1 MRSLIAASLIATA
14 SLAALPLAAAPA
26 TAQVMAA
33 QPVQDQVT
41 LTLTAEDWVKTD
53 TARVSLT
60 VDAGGGNAGSA
71 RADVLKAAQA
81 VSDKGEWRVVSFD
94 RQQDAAGLDHWRA
107 ALEARL
113 PEAQLGGLADRAR
126 QASRAGLQIRVE
138 GVDFTPTLAEQEAVR
153 TRLREALY
161 RRVTEE
167 MKGLN
172 AAFPGRDFRVGRV
185 DFNAPVMSGGM
196 APRAPMMAM
205 AKTADGALAEGG
217 GLDVAQ
223 KATQTARVT
232 FSAYAPAAP
241 QGR

>member
-14 SLAALPLAAAPA
+14 SLALPLAAAPA

-153 TRLREALY
+153 TRLRETLY

-185 DFNAPVMSGGM
+185 DFNAPVVSGGLR
-196 APRAPMMAM
+196 RAPMMAM
-205 AKTADGALAEGG
+205 DKIAAEPPEDG

-223 KATQTARVT
+223 KATQTAHVT

-241 QGR
+241 AGR

>member
-14 SLAALPLAAAPA
+14 SLAALPLVASPAAA
-26 TAQVMAA
+26 QMMAA
-33 QPVQDQVT
+33 PPVQDQVT
-41 LTLTAEDWVKTD
+41 LTLSAEDWVKTD
-53 TARVSLT
+53 TARVTLT

-71 RADVLKAAQA
+71 RADVLKAAAA
-81 VSDKGEWRVVSFD
+81 VSDKGEWRVVAFD
-94 RQQDAAGLDHWRA
+94 RQQDAAGLDRWRA
-107 ALEARL
+107 ELEARL

-138 GVDFTPTLAEQEAVR
+138 GVDFHPTLAEEEAAR

-167 MKGLN
+167 LKGLN

-185 DFNAPVMSGGM
+185 DFSAPVLAGV
-196 APRAPMMAM
+196 PRPRMMAM
-205 AKTADGALAEGG
+205 DKMAAEPPEDSGG

-232 FSAYAPAAP
+232 FSAVAPAGPAS
-241 QGR
+241 R

>member
-14 SLAALPLAAAPA
+14 SLTALPLAAAPA

-126 QASRAGLQIRVE
+126 QASRAGLQIRVD

-153 TRLREALY
+153 TRLRETLY

-167 MKGLN
+167 IKGLN

-185 DFNAPVMSGGM
+185 DFNAPVVSGGLR
-196 APRAPMMAM
+196 RAPVMAM
-205 AKTADGALAEGG
+205 AKMTDAVPAEDG

-223 KATQTARVT
+223 KATQTAHVT
-232 FSAYAPAAP
+232 FSAYAPAVP

>member
-1 MRSLIAASLIATA
+1 MRRLLAASLIATA
-14 SLAALPLAAAPA
+14 SLAALPLASAPA
-26 TAQVMAA
+26 MAQMMG
-33 QPVQDQVT
+33 QPAQDQVT

-107 ALEARL
+107 ELEARL
-113 PEAQLGGLADRAR
+113 PETQLGGLADRAR
-126 QASRAGLQIRVE
+126 QASRAGLQIKVA
-138 GVDFTPTLAEQEAVR
+138 GIDFTPTLAEQEAVR
-153 TRLREALY
+153 ARLREALY

-167 MKGLN
+167 MKALN
-172 AAFPGRDFRVGRV
+172 TAFPGRDFRVGRV
-185 DFNAPVMSGGM
+185 DFNAAVMPM
-196 APRAPMMAM
+196 MQRAPMMAM
-205 AKTADGALAEGG
+205 AKMADAAPAEGGG

-223 KATQTARVT
+223 KATQSAHVT
-232 FSAYAPAAP
+232 FSAVAPAPA
-241 QGR
+241 GR

>member
-14 SLAALPLAAAPA
+14 SLVALPLAAAPA
-26 TAQVMAA
+26 TAQIMAA

-153 TRLREALY
+153 TRLRETLY

-196 APRAPMMAM
+196 RRAPVMAM
-205 AKTADGALAEGG
+205 AKMADAAPAEDG

-223 KATQTARVT
+223 KATQTAHVT

-241 QGR
+241 AGR

>member
-1 MRSLIAASLIATA
+1 MRSLIAASLISTA
-14 SLAALPLAAAPA
+14 SLGALPLAAVPA
-26 TAQVMAA
+26 VAQVMTAP
-33 QPVQDQVT
+33 PVQDQVT
-41 LTLTAEDWVKTD
+41 LTLMAEDWVKTD

-60 VDAGGGNAGSA
+60 VDAGGGSAGSA
-71 RADVLKAAQA
+71 RADILKAAQS
-81 VSDKGEWRVVSFD
+81 VSDKGEWRVVAFD
-94 RQQDAAGLDHWRA
+94 RQQDAAGLDQWRA
-107 ALEARL
+107 ELETRL

-126 QASRAGLQIRVE
+126 QASRPGLQIRVA
-138 GVDFTPTLAEQEAVR
+138 GMDFTPTLAEQEAVR
-153 TRLREALY
+153 SRLRETLY
-161 RRVTEE
+161 RRVNDE

-172 AAFPGRDFRVGRV
+172 TAFPGRDFRVGRV
-185 DFNAPVMSGGM
+185 DFNAPVIGGGM

-205 AKTADGALAEGG
+205 AKTADGAAAEGG

>member
-14 SLAALPLAAAPA
+14 SLGALPLAAAPA
-26 TAQVMAA
+26 VAQVMTAP
-33 QPVQDQVT
+33 PVQDQVT
-41 LTLTAEDWVKTD
+41 LTLMAEDWVKTD

-71 RADVLKAAQA
+71 RADVLKAAQS
-81 VSDKGEWRVVSFD
+81 VSDKGEWRVVAFD

-107 ALEARL
+107 ELEARL

-126 QASRAGLQIRVE
+126 QASRAGLQIRVA

-153 TRLREALY
+153 TRLRETLY

-172 AAFPGRDFRVGRV
+172 TAFPGRDFRVGRV
-185 DFNAPVMSGGM
+185 DFNAPVIGGGM

-205 AKTADGALAEGG
+205 AKTADGASAEGG